1 MNNLTRFLK
10 RWQNLVAILII
21 GVFLVTALAAPLL
34 APTKPKSL
42 TPGFQIAGDVRTR
55 IPQAPRPG
63 VPFGSVPFASSQQQ
77 MDIFYTIVW
86 GTRSAL
92 QFGLTVALLTA
103 VFGIIVGALGGY
115 LGGVA
120 NEIIMR
126 ITDAFLA
133 FPIIVGVVFIQQ
145 LYLILVEA
153 SGGIFYTNIVLEP
166 GISGSNSIIQLI
178 EKVNPV
184 MLAIILFSW
193 MIYARLTNAL
203 VLTIKDLDY
212 IQAARAL
219 GAGHSRIIFRH
230 LIPNAI
236 SPAIILFTRDIGAIV
251 LLQAA
256 LTFIGLGGDSL
267 WGELLVISRRWIIGP
282 GGNLFAY
289 WWTYIPVTLA
299 IIFFGMG
306 WNLLGDGLNDWLNP
320 RSAQQFDL

>member
-1 MNNLTRFLK
+1 MKKLIRFLK
-10 RWQNLVAILII
+10 RWQNLLAVFII
-21 GVFLVTALAAPLL
+21 SLFVITALIAPLI
-34 APTKPKSL
+34 APANPKSL
-42 TPGFQIAGDVRTR
+42 MPGFQIAGDVHTR

-63 VPFGSVPFASSQQQ
+63 VPLGSLPFASSQQQ
-77 MDIFYTIVW
+77 LDIFYTIVW

-92 QFGLTVALLTA
+92 HFGFTVALFTA
-103 VFGIIVGALGGY
+103 LFGITVGAISGY
-115 LGGVA
+115 LGGA
-120 NEIIMR
+120 PNDIIMR

-145 LYLILVEA
+145 LYLLMVEA
-153 SGGIFYTNIVLEP
+153 SGGTVILGFIDP
-166 GISGSNSIIQLI
+166 GPAGSNTLVQFFERID
-178 EKVNPV
+178 PV

-193 MIYARLTNAL
+193 MIYARITNAL
-203 VLTIKDLDY
+203 VLRIKDLEY
-212 IQAARAL
+212 VQAARAL

-256 LTFIGLGGDSL
+256 LTFIGLGGGSL

-320 RSAQQFDL
+320 RSAQHFEL